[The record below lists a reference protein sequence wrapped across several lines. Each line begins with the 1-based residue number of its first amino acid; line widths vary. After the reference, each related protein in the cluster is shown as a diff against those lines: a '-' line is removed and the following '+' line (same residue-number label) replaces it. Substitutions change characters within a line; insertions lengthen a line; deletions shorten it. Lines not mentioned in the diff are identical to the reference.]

1 MNDSQ
6 PPNSES
12 IDGDALSGI
21 VRSCEHFEAEWRGGR
36 TPRIE
41 TYLDLVESSQRNK
54 LFRELLAIEIELRVE
69 CGEHPTP
76 EEYLARY
83 PEWAP
88 AVAIA
93 FSEDGAA
100 ASHTTT
106 SFESSWARD
115 AGLPV
120 ATDPGRD
127 DTVDSGEAIITACS
141 DPQPPLHA
149 LAAHPLPERFGRY
162 RVIRL
167 LGSGG
172 FGQVYRG
179 RDDELDRPVAIKVPN
194 PERIAR
200 PEDVEEYL
208 AEARNLAQ
216 LDHPNIVPVFDVG
229 RTADGLCYVV
239 SKLVEGNDLAARIR
253 QGPVSC
259 LEAAKL
265 VAAVAEALHYAHGH
279 GLVHRDVKPANIL
292 LDPAGRPIVVDFG
305 LALKDEDFGRSP
317 LVAGTPAY
325 MSPEQ
330 ARGEGHRV
338 DGRSD
343 VFSLGVVFY
352 ELLTRRR
359 PFRGNTVN
367 ETLAQVTGL
376 DVRPPRQFVDSIPRE
391 LERICLKALAKR
403 ASERYSTAL
412 DMAEDLQVF
421 LTGAVGQALAT
432 TVSGEI
438 PPVPADDTA
447 PLAHASGQSDTEKR
461 TARVVPKGLRSFDEH
476 DADFFL
482 ELLSGPRDRHGL
494 PEYLR
499 FWKNRIEATD
509 PDKTFRVGL
518 VYGPSG
524 CGKSSMVK
532 AGLLPRLAKQQI
544 RHVYVESSPDETE
557 TRLARGL
564 LKACPE
570 LPAGWDLVESLAELR
585 RGSVLPRGKKV
596 LIVLDQ
602 FEQWLSAN
610 RGEVQSGLINALR
623 QCDGEHVQAIIM
635 VRDDFWLAS
644 SRFMRALEVR
654 LIEGENSALVD
665 LFDPPHARVVLTA
678 FGRAYGAVPARMSEF
693 SPENKAFIDSSV
705 EGLTQAGKVVPVRL
719 ALFAE
724 MVKGKPWTPATL
736 KEVGGT
742 LGVGVTFLEETFSA
756 ATAPPEH
763 RLHQEASRG
772 VLKALLPERGTD
784 IKGQMRSDPEL
795 RDAAG
800 YANRPEEFK
809 DLVRILDT
817 ELRLITPVDQDGII
831 GRDDPAAPAGARSA
845 AARHYQL
852 THDYLVR
859 PLRDWLTRKQ
869 RETRRGRAELTLEER
884 ASLWSSKPEKR
895 FLPSLAEW
903 ATIRILT
910 DKKDWSPSQ
919 RLMMSAAAKRY
930 SARIARTGFLIA
942 LAATALGAAAAW
954 IEHGRRQHEA
964 RAFVENLQ
972 VAEWAKLPDI
982 LSRFGP
988 AQGHLWDAV
997 TRIARDPARPG
1008 DFRLRARVAIAPY
1021 EEETAAGLLDDLAT
1035 ASPPQVR
1042 IIAGRL
1048 DHWKNQ
1054 LCPRLWARLV
1064 DLDLSLEAR
1073 CRFACA
1079 LAHND
1084 PNNAQWTDVAESVAD
1099 ALLEEKDPLFF
1110 TGWVEQLDPV
1120 RRVLVDPLARA
1131 CLDPGRS
1138 EEQRLLTTAAFAELG
1153 REQPDRVAE
1162 VLLAGDDRQGDIL
1175 YRLIARDR
1183 EQFGSL
1189 MRAALAEG
1197 ADPTALLRAPYR
1209 VANAALTLAR
1219 LGQWDEVWPLLR
1231 QSSNPAVRTQLVHRL
1246 HRAAATPSSLIDG
1259 LRVQQDPTV
1268 RQAILL
1274 AIGEYSEERLAN
1286 PERAAI
1292 LAECRGLYVR
1302 DPDAGIHAAAE
1313 WLLRKWHQ
1321 APELAGLQETLTGKP
1336 PTGNWFINKEGLT
1349 MVTFRG
1355 PVPFEMGS
1363 PTTELRRDIEEIRH
1377 TRLIPRSFAIGAHE
1391 VTNEQFCRF
1400 DPRFERDRGVAPQ
1413 PGSPV
1418 TRVSW
1423 YDAVKYCRWL
1433 TTREGL
1439 DESNQCYPENIG
1451 PEMKLPD
1458 NFFARKGYRLPTDAE
1473 WEYACRAGSVTRW
1486 FFGEDE
1492 SMLINYAWF
1501 NKNADDNVRPV
1512 GLLKPNPWGLFDV
1525 HGNTLEWCQNPPQ
1538 TIDAAT
1544 ATIPVRDDRYGADTR
1559 EPRVLRGGGYIH
1571 PPRETRS
1578 AKQFKTEPDAR
1589 PLSFSGLR
1597 VARTVP

>member
-1 MNDSQ
+1 MSDSQ
-6 PPNSES
+6 PPNPES
-12 IDGDALSGI
+12 IDGDALSRL
-21 VRSCEHFEAEWRGGR
+21 VRSCEQFEAEWRAGR

-41 TYLDLVESSQRNK
+41 TYLEMVESSQRDR
-54 LFRELLAIEIELRVE
+54 LFGELLAIEIELRVE
-69 CGEHPTP
+69 SGEKPTL
-76 EEYLARY
+76 EEYQARF
-83 PEWAP
+83 PDRAQ
-88 AVAIA
+88 AVAAA

-100 ASHTTT
+100 ASGAET
-106 SFESSWARD
+106 SFESSLACA
-115 AGLPV
+115 AGSPV
-120 ATDPGRD
+120 STDPGSE
-127 DTVDSGEAIITACS
+127 DTVDFGEGTITACS
-141 DPQPPLHA
+141 DPQPPLPA
-149 LAAHPLPERFGRY
+149 QAAEPLPQAFGRY

-172 FGQVYRG
+172 FGRVYQG
-179 RDDELDRPVAIKVPN
+179 RDDDLDRAVAIKVPN
-194 PERIAR
+194 PDRIAR

-239 SKLVEGNDLAARIR
+239 SKLVEGSDLAARIR

-259 LEAAKL
+259 LQAAKL

-292 LDPAGRPIVVDFG
+292 LDLAGRPIVVDFG

-352 ELLTRRR
+352 ELLTGRR

-367 ETLAQVTGL
+367 EILTQVTGL

-403 ASERYSTAL
+403 ASERFSTAL

-421 LTGAVGQALAT
+421 LTSTAGQAPAT
-432 TVSGEI
+432 TVSAEI
-438 PPVPADDTA
+438 PPVPADDTS
-447 PLAHASGQSDTEKR
+447 PLLHASGQSDTEKR

-482 ELLSGPRDRHGL
+482 ELLPGPRDRHGL

-570 LPAGWDLVESLAELR
+570 LPAGKDLVESLADLR

-610 RGEVQSGLINALR
+610 QGEVHSGLINALR

-693 SPENKAFIDSSV
+693 SPENKAFIDRSV
-705 EGLTQAGKVVPVRL
+705 EGLTQGGKIVPVRL

-724 MVKGKPWTPATL
+724 MVKGKPWTPATF

-742 LGVGVTFLEETFSA
+742 LGVGVTFLEETFCA
-756 ATAPPEH
+756 ATASPEH
-763 RLHQEASRG
+763 RLHQQATRG

-800 YANRPEEFK
+800 YASRPEEFK

-831 GRDDPAAPAGARSA
+831 GRDDPDGARAA

-869 RETRRGRAELTLEER
+869 RETRKGRAQLTLEER
-884 ASLWSSKPEKR
+884 ASLWSTKPEKR
-895 FLPSLAEW
+895 HLPSLAEW

-910 DKKDWSPSQ
+910 DRKDWSPSE

-942 LAATALGAAAAW
+942 LAATALGAAAVW
-954 IEHGRRQHEA
+954 VENGRRHQEA
-964 RAFVENLQ
+964 SSFVENLR
-972 VAEWAKLPDI
+972 VADWARLPDI
-982 LSRFGP
+982 LPRFGP
-988 AQGHLWDAV
+988 AQAHLWDAV
-997 TRIARDPARPG
+997 TRIAGDRSRSA

-1021 EEETAAGLLDDLAT
+1021 DEETAAGLLDDLAT
-1035 ASPPQVR
+1035 ASPQQVR

-1048 DHWKNQ
+1048 DPWKY
-1054 LCPRLWARLV
+1054 RLRPALWSRLA
-1064 DLDLSLEAR
+1064 DPDLSLEAR

-1079 LAHND
+1079 LAHGD
-1084 PNNAQWTDVAESVAD
+1084 PNNPQWNDVAETVAD
-1099 ALLEEKDPLFF
+1099 ALLEEQDPLFF

-1131 CLDPGRS
+1131 CLDLGRS
-1138 EEQRLLTTAAFAELG
+1138 EEQRLLTTAALAELG
-1153 REQPDRVAE
+1153 REHPKQVAE

-1189 MRAALAEG
+1189 MRAVLAQG
-1197 ADPTALLRAPYR
+1197 ADPADPTLGSSRE
-1209 VANAALTLAR
+1209 ANAALSLAR
-1219 LGQWDEVWPLLR
+1219 LGQWDEVWPQLR
-1231 QSSNPAVRTQLVHRL
+1231 QTPNPAVRTQLVHRL
-1246 HRAAATPSSLIDG
+1246 HRAAATPRSLIDG
-1259 LRVQQDPTV
+1259 LRVQQDRTV

-1274 AIGEYSEERLAN
+1274 ALGEYTEERLAN

-1292 LAECRGLYVR
+1292 LAECSRLYAR
-1302 DPDAGIHAAAE
+1302 DPDPGIHAAAE

-1321 APELAGLQETLTGKP
+1321 TPELAGLHEELTGKP
-1336 PTGNWFINKEGLT
+1336 PTGNWFINHEGLT
-1349 MVTFRG
+1349 MVIFRG

-1363 PTTELRRDIEEIRH
+1363 PTSEPRRDIEEVRH

-1391 VTNEQFCRF
+1391 VTDEQFCRF
-1400 DPRFERDRGVAPQ
+1400 DPRFQRDRGVAPQ

-1433 TTREGL
+1433 TTQEGL
-1439 DESNQCYPENIG
+1439 DESQQCYPENIG

-1458 NFFARKGYRLPTDAE
+1458 NFFSRKGYRLPTDAE
-1473 WEYACRAGSVTRW
+1473 WEYACRAGSLTRW

-1501 NKNADDNVRPV
+1501 SKNSDDCVRSV

-1544 ATIPVRDDRYGADTR
+1544 AAIPVRDDRYGADTR
-1559 EPRVLRGGGYIH
+1559 EPRVLRGGAYIH

-1578 AKQFKTEPDAR
+1578 AKQFKIEPDAR